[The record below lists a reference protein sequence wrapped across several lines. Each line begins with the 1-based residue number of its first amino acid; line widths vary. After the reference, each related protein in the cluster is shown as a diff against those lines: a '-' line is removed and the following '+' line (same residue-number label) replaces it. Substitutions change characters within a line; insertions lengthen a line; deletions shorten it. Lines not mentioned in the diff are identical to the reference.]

1 MSSPYVGGSKVL
13 KYKDQNNEQII
24 LYKKKEKKS
33 KGEYDYD
40 FEQDMEDAFINDM
53 GFDPEDQKDPMA
65 EINNYVKQESSALAK
80 RDYSFFSNPEVKYN
94 AIGVQVMPA
103 TLELTKQ
110 YPITYEIRDGKPV
123 IVNMGGNKEVV
134 KEFIKK
140 MKTRKGVLPTKQV
153 LATDGFTTVIDEE
166 QIESEL
172 NSIINC
178 E

>member
-13 KYKDQNNEQII
+13 KYKDQNNEQIL

-33 KGEYDYD
+33 KDDYD
-40 FEQDMEDAFINDM
+40 FEQDMDDAFINDM

-65 EINNYVKQESSALAK
+65 EINNYIKQESSALAK

-94 AIGVQVMPA
+94 ALGVQVMPA

-140 MKTRKGVLPTKQV
+140 MKARKGVLPTKEV

>member
-13 KYKDQNNEQII
+13 KYKDQNNEQIL

-33 KGEYDYD
+33 KEEYD

-94 AIGVQVMPA
+94 ALGLQVMPT

-110 YPITYEIRDGKPV
+110 YPITYEIRDVKPV

-140 MKTRKGVLPTKQV
+140 MKARKGVLPTKQV

>member
-1 MSSPYVGGSKVL
+1 
-13 KYKDQNNEQII
+13 
-24 LYKKKEKKS
+24 
-33 KGEYDYD
+33 
-40 FEQDMEDAFINDM
+40 
-53 GFDPEDQKDPMA
+53 
-65 EINNYVKQESSALAK
+65 
-80 RDYSFFSNPEVKYN
+80 
-94 AIGVQVMPA
+94 MPA

-123 IVNMGGNKEVV
+123 LANMGGDKKVV

-140 MKTRKGVLPTKQV
+140 MKVRKGVLPTKQV
-153 LATDGFTTVIDEE
+153 LATDGSTTVINEE